1 MLRATHA
8 CKPWVT
14 LPPPPPPPFPAFPCD
29 LIFCLFVLRRT
40 TQKMASKYGEYTAE
54 EFKPKSGFM
63 SKVFGK

>member
-1 MLRATHA
+1 MCGA
-8 CKPWVT
+8 CVPR
-14 LPPPPPPPFPAFPCD
+14 L
-29 LIFCLFVLRRT
+29 RT